1 MSGDDH
7 RERATF
13 GSSDGMLEFF
23 QVMSNMK
30 RCSSNIHGVC
40 GDGGE
45 SGVYYH
51 FNMVEPKAIDEARD
65 AEQTCNRD
73 QP

>member
-1 MSGDDH
+1 MGGYDH
-7 RERATF
+7 RERATL
-13 GSSDGMLEFF
+13 GSSNGMLEFLHE
-23 QVMSNMK
+23 VSDTK

-45 SGVYYH
+45 SRVYYD
-51 FNMVEPKAIDEARD
+51 FNIVEPEAIDEARVM
-65 AEQTCNRD
+65 EQTCNRD